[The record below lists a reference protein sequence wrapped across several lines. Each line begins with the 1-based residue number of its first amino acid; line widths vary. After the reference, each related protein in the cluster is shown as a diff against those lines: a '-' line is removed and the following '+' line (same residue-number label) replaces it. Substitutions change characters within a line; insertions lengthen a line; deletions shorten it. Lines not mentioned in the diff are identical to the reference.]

1 MMTTLTST
9 FSVEG
14 MTCGGCEK
22 SVVNAISGL
31 PGVAQAS
38 ADRQQNRVIV
48 TWQEGATVPEQQR
61 YSQAIFEAIEAAGF
75 DCRIA

>member
-1 MMTTLTST
+1 MTTLTSE

-22 SVVNAISGL
+22 SVVNAISTL

-38 ADRQQNRVIV
+38 ADRQHNRVIV
-48 TWQEGATVPEQQR
+48 TWQNGITQPDQQR
-61 YSQAIFEAIEAAGF
+61 QSQAICEAIEAAGF
-75 DCRIA
+75 DCRVA